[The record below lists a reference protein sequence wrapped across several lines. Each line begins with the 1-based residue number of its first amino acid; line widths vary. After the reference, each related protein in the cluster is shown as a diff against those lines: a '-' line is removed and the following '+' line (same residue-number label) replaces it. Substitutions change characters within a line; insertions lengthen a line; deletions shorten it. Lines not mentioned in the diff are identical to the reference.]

1 MATQTT
7 QAAYYDQFG
16 GIDQIKIGPID
27 LPEPSE
33 GEVVLKV
40 KAAGINPVDA
50 VVREGKFEAV
60 VPAQFPVVPGWDVA
74 GVVEKNGPGA
84 SRFAEGAEVYGYIR
98 RPVAQHGSF
107 AERLVVPECY
117 LATKPAWLSWEAAG
131 GLPLAGLTAYQ
142 SQMVAGG
149 LKGRETVLILGASGG
164 VGGTAIQLA
173 KEAGATVL
181 AVASADSAAHM
192 QELGADHTIDY
203 KAGPVDAAVKKI
215 VPEGVDLIL
224 DAISGDT
231 LKQSVAAVK
240 PNGRIISLLNDGK
253 DLQLPGGVHFEHVM
267 AHPSV
272 PDLDHLRALAD
283 AGKLRVPV
291 SATFPLAE
299 VKKAFEQIESHHTT
313 GKVVVVM

>member
-1 MATQTT
+1 MATQT

-27 LPEPSE
+27 LPELGE
-33 GEVVLKV
+33 GEVLVKV

-50 VVREGKFEAV
+50 VVREGKFNAV

-74 GVVEKNGPGA
+74 GVIEKRGPGA
-84 SRFAEGAEVYGYIR
+84 SRFADGAEVYGYIR

-107 AERLVVPECY
+107 AERIVVPECY
-117 LATKPAWLSWEAAG
+117 LAVKPAWLSWEAAG

-142 SQMVAGG
+142 AQMKAGKLQG
-149 LKGRETVLILGASGG
+149 GETVLILGASGG

-181 AVASADSAAHM
+181 AVASADSADHM
-192 QELGADHTIDY
+192 QQLGADHTIDY
-203 KAGPVDAAVKKI
+203 KAGPVGEQAKKLASD
-215 VPEGVDLIL
+215 GVDLIL

-231 LKQSVAAVK
+231 LAQSLIALK
-240 PNGRIISLLNDGK
+240 PGGRIVSLLSDGK
-253 DLQLPGGVHFEHVM
+253 GLPLPAGAHFEHIM
-267 AHPSV
+267 AQPNV
-272 PDLDHLRALAD
+272 RDLDHLRDLAD
-283 AGKLRVPV
+283 AGKLKVPIA
-291 SATFPLAE
+291 ATFPLAE

-313 GKVVVVM
+313 GKVVVMM